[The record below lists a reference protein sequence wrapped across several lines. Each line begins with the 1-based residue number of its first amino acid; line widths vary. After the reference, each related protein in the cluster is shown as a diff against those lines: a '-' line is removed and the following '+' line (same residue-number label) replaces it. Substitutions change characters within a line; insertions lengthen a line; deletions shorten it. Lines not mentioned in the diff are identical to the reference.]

1 MNQRILCHFEMLV
14 NEKYY
19 QFSFQPGVVNFD
31 DLDNALEAFK
41 AELDIL
47 KEKAIAAQAELD
59 EKAAPEASASEASA
73 SEPVV
78 EGMGESV
85 DSVDADKPELVAK

>member
-1 MNQRILCHFEMLV
+1 MNQRILCHFELLV

-31 DLDNALEAFK
+31 DLDGALAAFK

-47 KEKAIAAQAELD
+47 KEKAVAAQEEQKAKAEA
-59 EKAAPEASASEASA
+59 ESSAESVVAEP
-73 SEPVV
+73 EPV
-78 EGMGESV
+78 S
-85 DSVDADKPELVAK
+85 

>member
-1 MNQRILCHFEMLV
+1 MNQRILCHFEMAL

-41 AELDIL
+41 AELAIL
-47 KEKAIAAQAELD
+47 KEKALAAEAEAAQKKAQEESPEVAAE
-59 EKAAPEASASEASA
+59 
-73 SEPVV
+73 VV
-78 EGMGESV
+78 
-85 DSVDADKPELVAK
+85 A